1 MIPLTLGDIAT
12 TLSGQLLSQTFADV
26 QIDSVSTDSR
36 EIAAGGLFIALKG
49 ERFDGHDYAKT
60 AVDAGAGAL
69 LVSKLLPLDLPQILV
84 PDTHKALGQLG
95 ALVRDRVNPRCVAL
109 TGSNGKTSVK
119 EMVATILSQQAS
131 VLSTSGN
138 FNNDIG
144 VPLTALR
151 LQPQHQFAVF
161 ELGANHPGEIDY
173 TSAIVRPDVALVNNV
188 GSAHL
193 AGFGSEAGVAAAKSE
208 IFRHLQP
215 QGVAVINA
223 DDRYAQVMRDAAAGH
238 RSLEFAVTAD
248 APLRADNLQHDGN
261 GYYRFDLHWQ
271 AQVQPVMLPLA
282 GQHQVHNALA
292 AAGLCLGL
300 GLDLADIAN
309 GLALM
314 QPVKGRMLPSQL
326 GRITLVDDSYNA
338 NPNSVTAAINW
349 LKEID
354 GNRILVLGDLGELGD
369 NAAPLHRELGERA
382 RKAGIDAL
390 FCCGELTKHTSAAF
404 ATEHY
409 QAISSLVDALIKH
422 LNRLPGKVTVLVKGS
437 RSSRMERVVEAL
449 VVAFG
454 RGELV

>member
-12 TLSGQLLSQTFADV
+12 ALQGQLLSQTSADV
-26 QIDSVSTDSR
+26 QIGSVSTDSR
-36 EIAAGGLFIALKG
+36 DIAAGGLFIALKG
-49 ERFDGHDYAKT
+49 ERFDGHDYAQT
-60 AVDAGAGAL
+60 AVNSGAGAI
-69 LVSKLLPLDLPQILV
+69 LVSRLLPLDLPQILV

-95 ALVRDRVNPRCVAL
+95 ALVRDRLNPRCVAL

-119 EMVATILSQQAS
+119 EMVATILSQHAS
-131 VLSTSGN
+131 VLYTSGN

-151 LQPQHQFAVF
+151 LEPQHQYAVF

-193 AGFGSEAGVAAAKSE
+193 AGFGSEAGVAKAKSE
-208 IFRHLQP
+208 IFLHLQS
-215 QGVAVINA
+215 QGIAVINA
-223 DDRYAQVMRDAAAGH
+223 DDHYAAVMRTAAAGH
-238 RSLEFAVTAD
+238 QQIEFGVD
-248 APLRADNLQHDGN
+248 APAALRAVNLQHDGN
-261 GYYRFDLHWQ
+261 GCYRFDMHWQ
-271 AQVQPVMLPLA
+271 AQVQPVVLPLA
-282 GQHQVHNALA
+282 GRHQVLNALA
-292 AAGLCLGL
+292 ATGLCLGL
-300 GLDLADIAN
+300 GLTLADIAT
-309 GLALM
+309 GLAAM
-314 QPVKGRMLPSQL
+314 KPVKGRMLPTQL

-338 NPNSVTAAINW
+338 NPNSVNAAINW

-354 GNRILVLGDLGELGD
+354 GNCILVLGDLGELGD
-369 NAAPLHRELGERA
+369 NAALLHRELGERA
-382 RKAGIDAL
+382 RDAGIDAL

-409 QAISSLVDALIKH
+409 QGISPLVDALITY
-422 LNRLPGKVTVLVKGS
+422 LNRLSGKVTVLVKGS

>member
-12 TLSGQLLSQTFADV
+12 ALQGQLLSQTSADV
-26 QIDSVSTDSR
+26 PIGSVSTDSR
-36 EIAAGGLFIALKG
+36 DIAAGGLFIALKG
-49 ERFDGHDYAKT
+49 ERFDGHDYAQT
-60 AVDAGAGAL
+60 AVNSGAGAL
-69 LVSKLLPLDLPQILV
+69 LVSRLLPLDLPQILV

-95 ALVRDRVNPRCVAL
+95 ALVRDRLNPRCVAL

-119 EMVATILSQQAS
+119 EMVATILSQHAS
-131 VLSTSGN
+131 VLYTSGN

-151 LQPQHQFAVF
+151 LEPQHQYAVF

-193 AGFGSEAGVAAAKSE
+193 AGFGSEAGVAKAKSE
-208 IFRHLQP
+208 IFLHLQP
-215 QGVAVINA
+215 QGIAVINA
-223 DDRYAQVMRDAAAGH
+223 DDHYAAVMRTAAAGH
-238 RSLEFAVTAD
+238 QQIEFGID
-248 APLRADNLQHDGN
+248 APAALRAVNLQHDGN
-261 GYYRFDLHWQ
+261 GCYRFDMHWQ
-271 AQVQPVMLPLA
+271 AQVQPVVLPLA
-282 GQHQVHNALA
+282 GRHQVLNALA
-292 AAGLCLGL
+292 ATGLCLGL
-300 GLDLADIAN
+300 GLTLADIAT
-309 GLALM
+309 GLAAM
-314 QPVKGRMLPSQL
+314 KPVKGRMLPTQL

-338 NPNSVTAAINW
+338 NPNSVNAAINW

-354 GNRILVLGDLGELGD
+354 GNCILVLGDLGELGD
-369 NAAPLHRELGERA
+369 NAALLHRALGERA
-382 RKAGIDAL
+382 RDAGIDAL

-409 QAISSLVDALIKH
+409 QGISPLVDALIIY
-422 LNRLPGKVTVLVKGS
+422 LNRLSGKVTVLVKGS

>member
-12 TLSGQLLSQTFADV
+12 AVAGQLPSQTLAEV
-26 QIDSVSTDSR
+26 QINSVSTDSR
-36 EIAAGGLFIALKG
+36 NITTDCLFIALPG
-49 ERFDGHDYAKT
+49 ERFDGHDYAPT
-60 AVDAGAGAL
+60 AVSAGATAL
-69 LVSKLLPLDLPQILV
+69 LVSKLLPLDIPQVLV
-84 PDTHKALGQLG
+84 ADTHKALGQLG
-95 ALVRDRVNPRCVAL
+95 ALVRNRVNPRCVAL

-119 EMVATILSQQAS
+119 EMVATILSQLAP
-131 VLSTSGN
+131 VLYTSGN

-151 LQPQHQFAVF
+151 LEPQHQFAVF

-173 TSAIVRPDVALVNNV
+173 TSAIVRPEVALVNNV

-215 QGVAVINA
+215 QGIAVINA
-223 DDRYAQVMRDAAAGH
+223 DDHYAQVMQEAAAGH
-238 RSLEFAVTAD
+238 QQLTFAVDTNAQLTA
-248 APLRADNLQHDGN
+248 ANLQHDAN
-261 GYYRFDLHWQ
+261 GCYRFELHWQ
-271 AQVQPVMLPLA
+271 AQVQPVVLPLA
-282 GQHQVHNALA
+282 GRHQVHNALA

-300 GLDLADIAN
+300 GLTLTDIAN
-309 GLALM
+309 GLAAM
-314 QPVKGRMLPSQL
+314 QPVKGRMQPKPL
-326 GRITLVDDSYNA
+326 GRFMLVDDSYNA

-349 LKEID
+349 LQEID

-409 QAISSLVDALIKH
+409 QAIESLVDALIKY